1 MIRKIIL
8 LFLTLCFSATAQI
21 PTATATTKCSLLTA
35 SPGAQLYSI
44 YGHTGLRIYDVQQ
57 GFDFVVNFGYFDF
70 STPNFYL
77 KFVKGDLK
85 YFVGVDNY
93 EDFYSEYVFEQRG
106 IKEQVL
112 QLNPTEIQLI
122 ISDLARILN
131 SDEKFYTYKF
141 FNRNCTTMVAD
152 LIAKHSK
159 IKPIKIEE
167 IKQYTFREIVSRY
180 QNNLYFENLG
190 INMMFGANTDSKP
203 ESIFLPEQL
212 FEAYEKSG
220 KKIVSETIIL
230 NKPSLALSIPW
241 WNSIY
246 TLFFVLVTL
255 VLAHPLSRK
264 FLMIIFGI
272 LGVFLTVA
280 GLYSNHT
287 EVLWNYNVLLFNPL
301 FLILAF
307 AEKTSEKYRI
317 TARALIILAAAHI
330 LFVLNK
336 PQLLLFSPI
345 YLAIVLLIWK
355 LDLLSAI
362 KKNGAKS
369 LHNNIHI

>member
-1 MIRKIIL
+1 MIRKFAL
-8 LFLTLCFSATAQI
+8 LFLALCFSAKAQI
-21 PTATATTKCSLLTA
+21 PMATATTKCSLLTA
-35 SPGAQLYSI
+35 SPGAQLYAI

-85 YFVGVDNY
+85 YFVGIDTY

-122 ISDLARILN
+122 ISDLALILN

-167 IKQYTFREIVSRY
+167 IQQYTFREIVSRY

-190 INMMFGANTDSKP
+190 INIMFGANTDSKP
-203 ESIFLPEQL
+203 AAVFLPEQL
-212 FEAYEKSG
+212 FQAYDEAGKSV
-220 KKIVSETIIL
+220 VSQTNIL
-230 NKPSLALSIPW
+230 NKPSLTPDIPW

-246 TLFFVLVTL
+246 TLIIVLT
-255 VLAHPLSRK
+255 VLALAHAISRK
-264 FLMIIFGI
+264 FLMVLFGI
-272 LGVFLTVA
+272 LGIFLTIA

-307 AEKTSEKYRI
+307 AEKKSEKYRI
-317 TARALIILAAAHI
+317 TAIALIILAAAHI
-330 LFVLNK
+330 VLVFNK

-345 YLAIVLLIWK
+345 YLAIAILIWK

-362 KKNGAKS
+362 KKNGTKS
-369 LHNNIHI
+369 FNNNIHI